1 MNGSDT
7 ESREKE
13 KTDMKTFYEALGT
26 PDDNRGYRAPTERAR
41 HESQIVPVSGVSKFP
56 GGGRVVRHC
65 YIHLSLDGNQWCA
78 LFGSDLQQGV
88 SGFGDT
94 ASEAVNELEA
104 QFQTAND
111 RPLVATMDCD
121 WAAWIEGREEWKT
134 GRGSTEAEA
143 IRDLL
148 LQIEEA

>member
-1 MNGSDT
+1 MNGNDT
-7 ESREKE
+7 ECREKE
-13 KTDMKTFYEALGT
+13 KTDMKSFYEALGT
-26 PDDNRGYRAPTERAR
+26 RDDNAGDRAPAERAC
-41 HESQIVPVSGVSKFP
+41 HESQVVPVSGVSKFP
-56 GGGRVVRHC
+56 GGGRVRHC
-65 YIHLSLDGNQWCA
+65 FIRLSLDGNQWCA
-78 LFGSDLQQGV
+78 LFGRDLQQGV

-94 ASEAVNELEA
+94 PSEAVNELEA

-111 RPLVATMDCD
+111 RPPVPSRDCD
-121 WAAWIEGREEWKT
+121 WAAWIDGREEWKT